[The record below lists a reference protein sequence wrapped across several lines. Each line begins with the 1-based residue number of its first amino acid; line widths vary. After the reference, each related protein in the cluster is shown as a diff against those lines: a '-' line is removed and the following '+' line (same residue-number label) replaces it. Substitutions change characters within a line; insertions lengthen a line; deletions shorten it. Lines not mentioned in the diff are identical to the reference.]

1 MGTYEMPVDAKTP
14 RNASSVPKYSTIQ
27 PKPIIFGELHRK
39 TYFNALERMLM
50 SPSGLQKEGMVSGSQ
65 TANDAFEEIF
75 KKPPEGYEQKRAK
88 RRDVGQDVKNI
99 NK

>member
-1 MGTYEMPVDAKTP
+1 
-14 RNASSVPKYSTIQ
+14 
-27 PKPIIFGELHRK
+27 
-39 TYFNALERMLM
+39 MLM

-88 RRDVGQDVKNI
+88 RRDFG
-99 NK
+99 